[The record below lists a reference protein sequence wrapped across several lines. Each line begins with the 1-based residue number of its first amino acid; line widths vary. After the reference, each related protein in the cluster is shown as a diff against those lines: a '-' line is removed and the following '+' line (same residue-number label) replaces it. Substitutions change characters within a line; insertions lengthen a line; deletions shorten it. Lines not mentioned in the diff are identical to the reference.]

1 MELLSIF
8 QNQLMTI
15 GTPIS
20 KSLFLYKLQIIVV
33 FKKSSIFKNK
43 KRLSTMSQKNKKR
56 LYKIAKSETRP
67 FFTAFLMCGTA
78 CIHVS
83 QNRK

>member
-1 MELLSIF
+1 
-8 QNQLMTI
+8 MTI

-78 CIHVS
+78 CTGEEGMPHFIM
-83 QNRK
+83 NRILLQ